1 MTQELNL
8 SLLHWQADSLLL
20 SYKGRP
26 HPSIKTYQ
34 FFDIHYAYVDKYSIK
49 SHIKKKKEDF
59 IWAKLRIRTQETDS
73 QKL

>member
-20 SYKGRP
+20 SYKGCP

-34 FFDIHYAYVDKYSIK
+34 FFDIHYVCVDKYSIK